1 MNMKKKR
8 FIKNAI
14 ALIMSII
21 VTMMIAIVISL
32 IAAIPVYFLWN
43 WLIPDIFGLTTIN
56 FIQTVGLCFLVKL
69 LLPSSSTVEKNKK
82 N

>member
-21 VTMMIAIVISL
+21 VTMMITIVISL

-69 LLPSSSTVEKNKK
+69 LLPCSSTVKKNKE

>member
-1 MNMKKKR
+1 MKKR

-14 ALIMSII
+14 ALIMAII
-21 VTMMIAIVISL
+21 VTMTMVIVTSL

>member
-1 MNMKKKR
+1 MKR
-8 FIKNAI
+8 FIKKAI
-14 ALIMSII
+14 ALIMAII
-21 VTMMIAIVISL
+21 VTMVMVIVTSL

-56 FIQTVGLCFLVKL
+56 FTQTVGLCFLVKL

>member
-1 MNMKKKR
+1 MKR
-8 FIKNAI
+8 FIKKAI
-14 ALIMSII
+14 ALIMAII
-21 VTMMIAIVISL
+21 VTMVMVIVTSL

-56 FIQTVGLCFLVKL
+56 FIQTVGLGFLVKL

>member
-1 MNMKKKR
+1 MKMKR
-8 FIKNAI
+8 FIKKAI
-14 ALIMSII
+14 ALIMAII
-21 VTMMIAIVISL
+21 VTMMMVIVTSL

-69 LLPSSSTVEKNKK
+69 LLPSSSTVEKSKK